1 MFDIGERR
9 IFAAEN
15 DKLMDADRLT
25 AEAMF
30 AKIMKR
36 FDVIDDTL
44 LRMSRTK
51 ECFDGDTLLD
61 NYDLCRLLN
70 ITKRTLARYR
80 QKKLIKYYMID
91 RKVFYRASEIREFM
105 KVSNK

>member
-1 MFDIGERR
+1 
-9 IFAAEN
+9 
-15 DKLMDADRLT
+15 MDAERLT

-36 FDVIDDTL
+36 FDTIDDTL
-44 LRMSRTK
+44 DRMSRTK

-61 NYDLCRLLN
+61 NHDMCRLLN

-80 QKKLIKYYMID
+80 QKKLVKYYMID

-105 KVSNK
+105 KSSNK